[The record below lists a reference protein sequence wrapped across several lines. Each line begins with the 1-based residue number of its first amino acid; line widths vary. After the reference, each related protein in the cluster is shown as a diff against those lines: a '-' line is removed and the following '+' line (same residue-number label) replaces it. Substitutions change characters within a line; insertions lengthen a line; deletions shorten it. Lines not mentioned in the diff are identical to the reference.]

1 MSFNAYDQLNRA
13 LNHHVVIAQEGASE
27 LSIINR
33 NTNTLVSGRRRQPK
47 AVDDKWQLVNEMP
60 IKMHIKCR
68 RHSPVLYANI
78 MLNSQIVYY
87 INDCATQRVCV

>member
-1 MSFNAYDQLNRA
+1 M
-13 LNHHVVIAQEGASE
+13 VIAQEGASE

-33 NTNTLVSGRRRQPK
+33 NTNTLVSGRRRQSK

-60 IKMHIKCR
+60 IKVHIKSR

-87 INDCATQRVCV
+87 INDGVCVCVCVLVLINDYYYGERT

>member
-1 MSFNAYDQLNRA
+1 M
-13 LNHHVVIAQEGASE
+13 VIAQEGASE

-33 NTNTLVSGRRRQPK
+33 NTNTLVSGRRRQSK
-47 AVDDKWQLVNEMP
+47 AVDDKWQLVNEMA
-60 IKMHIKCR
+60 IKVHIKSR

-87 INDCATQRVCV
+87 INDCVCVCACLD